1 MTKSITDRIEELGHQ
16 ARDAHQDGF
25 SCFGS
30 KKELYK
36 IKWAVEKEL
45 SKTNSFFGEED
56 WVKENEPK

>member
-1 MTKSITDRIEELGHQ
+1 MTKSTIDRIEELGYQ
-16 ARDAHQDGF
+16 SRDVHQDGF

-36 IKWAVEKEL
+36 IKWAVEKQL
-45 SKTNSFFGEED
+45 NITNIFIGEED